1 MTRKRLLQTVLLT
14 IVFLLFF
21 VIVGHKLLELG
32 KHGDGVEYASVARNM
47 AEGRGS
53 LWKPNF
59 SDTFGKLYR
68 EHPPLIYWLQSHLFR
83 LFGDGPYFEGLYGLA
98 VGLIIFACTA
108 LFWMRVRK
116 DYRQPPTGAW
126 WPILLLLSVPV
137 FSYLS
142 QTHRMVFSFAVF
154 TILAAYFAYRSM
166 VAEKYAFIYSIL
178 AGVLTYLGFI
188 SKGPA
193 ACFTFAVPL
202 IYWITL
208 PSRLPRAIS
217 QTLVLVGVFAVL
229 LLGTFKFYPDSLDF
243 FRFFWNSQIVASL
256 QNKRSARH
264 AYWHLAERWVAE
276 MIVPLIVAAVLML
289 ATRVSWHKLKFNRQ
303 SLFFLLVAL
312 SSSLP
317 FMFSRRQN
325 IRYIFQSFPFYALSL
340 AFLTEAVAL
349 KIEEAVASRKKVLI
363 GLAIFALLLLGAG
376 SASMLYH
383 KDHIARRIPFYRD
396 FYLQHIQ
403 LPERSIISICPP
415 TIDMDDWLFADM
427 QRFYKASLSA
437 EMGHDYLIIDKNSAC
452 VVPEGYKKVQQKP
465 SVRYLLYRKDR
476 QD

>member
-1 MTRKRLLQTVLLT
+1 MTRKRLVQTVLLT

-363 GLAIFALLLLGAG
+363 GLQSQAA
-376 SASMLYH
+376 
-383 KDHIARRIPFYRD
+383 K
-396 FYLQHIQ
+396 
-403 LPERSIISICPP
+403 RS
-415 TIDMDDWLFADM
+415 
-427 QRFYKASLSA
+427 
-437 EMGHDYLIIDKNSAC
+437 
-452 VVPEGYKKVQQKP
+452 
-465 SVRYLLYRKDR
+465 
-476 QD
+476 